1 VNDMWNA
8 VKCQTVIVVL
18 AVIASAY
25 GARAASTI
33 NSMADLSRALKACW
47 TSSTGGLR
55 PDVALS
61 ARMGFRRNGELLG
74 KPFISFQTPNMTE
87 EEKESYRVAVAEAL
101 ARCTP
106 LPFST
111 LFGNAMAGHPLTLNV
126 RKASGRTTTL

>member
-8 VKCQTVIVVL
+8 VKWQTAIVIF
-18 AVIASAY
+18 AVIASAH
-25 GARAASTI
+25 GARAESTI
-33 NSMADLSRALKACW
+33 NSVADLSRALKACL
-47 TSSTGGLR
+47 TSSTVGLR
-55 PDVALS
+55 PGVALS

-87 EEKESYRVAVAEAL
+87 EEKENYRVAVADAL

-111 LFGNAMAGHPLTLNV
+111 LFGNAMAGHPLTLHIS
-126 RKASGRTTTL
+126 KASGPTTTL